1 MKHWALVLAVLL
13 IATSARGGPSDPS
26 DSAISEFPVCGPCN
40 VTEPTML
47 MILLNDPVLRDVVC
61 RLSTQAF
68 EPSALARAIG
78 VRERAEI
85 VQRINTLRRWG
96 MVRMALTEWGT
107 KVAEA
112 VPGKGEETL
121 RRWTEKY
128 CMNPD
133 SCKSNE

>member
-1 MKHWALVLAVLL
+1 MKKHWATVLVVLL
-13 IATSARGGPSDPS
+13 IATPTRGDPS
-26 DSAISEFPVCGPCN
+26 DDVTTEFPECGPCN

-47 MILLNDPVLRDVVC
+47 IVLLNDPVLRDVVC

-68 EPSALARAIG
+68 EPGALANAIG
-78 VRERAEI
+78 LKDRADV

-96 MVRMALTEWGT
+96 LVRMARTEWGT
-107 KVAEA
+107 KVAEV

-128 CMNPD
+128 CFNPG
-133 SCKSNE
+133 SCGTNE

>member
-1 MKHWALVLAVLL
+1 MKHWALILGVLL
-13 IATSARGGPSDPS
+13 IATSARGGPSD
-26 DSAISEFPVCGPCN
+26 DVTSEYPVCGPCN

-47 MILLNDPVLRDVVC
+47 IILLNDPILRDVVC
-61 RLSTQAF
+61 RLSTRAF
-68 EPSALARAIG
+68 EPGALAKAIG

-96 MVRMALTEWGT
+96 MVRIALTEWGT

-133 SCKSNE
+133 SCGPNE